1 VTERGAANSKEA
13 PEFAGL
19 RLLDDLIRDSF
30 KNVSEGFKEKPKLGD
45 WLKMLEVRAKLTA
58 EKASNRELWKLLDE
72 VRREVLKNG
81 DKKSAKSRTRR
92 PPTKSVKRTKK
103 DD

>member
-1 VTERGAANSKEA
+1 MTERGAAKSREA

-30 KNVSEGFKEKPKLGD
+30 QNVSKEFKEKPKLGD
-45 WLKMLEVRAKLTA
+45 WLKMLEVRAKLTT

-81 DKKSAKSRTRR
+81 DKKPAKSRTCKK
-92 PPTKSVKRTKK
+92 TSKTVGRTK
-103 DD
+103 DNA

>member
-1 VTERGAANSKEA
+1 VTERGDANSKEA

-19 RLLDDLIRDSF
+19 RLLDDLIKDSF
-30 KNVSEGFKEKPKLGD
+30 KCVSDEFKKKPKLGD
-45 WLKMLEVRAKLTA
+45 WLKMLEVRARLTT

-81 DKKSAKSRTRR
+81 DKKPIKSRVRR